1 MYFTYSL
8 SEGSMTLSPNPA
20 SDFVTVSVNDSE
32 RGEFKLLDSD
42 NLILESVSSLTSSY
56 EIQLWNSSGLVKT
69 IQTDQK
75 KYQLDLSGLS
85 PGFYYVLVIREGK
98 TYRRQLMVQ

>member
-1 MYFTYSL
+1 
-8 SEGSMTLSPNPA
+8 MTLSPNPA

>member
-1 MYFTYSL
+1 
-8 SEGSMTLSPNPA
+8 MTLSPNPA

-56 EIQLWNSSGLVKT
+56 EIQLWNSSGLVK
-69 IQTDQK
+69 QVETDQPS
-75 KYQLDLSGLS
+75 YQLNLTGVP
-85 PGFYYVLVIREGK
+85 PGFYYVHVIKDGQ
-98 TYRRQLMVQ
+98 TYRRQLVVQ